1 MEGPNVES
9 RTWPTD
15 FGKDNDRKDRT
26 GCFVEFFAQ
35 NFFCGIYCTKTS
47 VSSTTSNW
55 PVGAMVARS
64 PPKAEAVGSSPTSV
78 AFFCPFHHWKLF
90 AELA

>member
-35 NFFCGIYCTKTS
+35 NFFAGYIVQKRQFLQQQAT
-47 VSSTTSNW
+47 
-55 PVGAMVARS
+55 GR
-64 PPKAEAVGSSPTSV
+64 
-78 AFFCPFHHWKLF
+78 
-90 AELA
+90 LAQW